1 MNKDI
6 DKLNKNYNFVLV
18 ALLIENINEIFNIT
32 GHKNSD
38 IILLEISEFFK
49 KFQESTNLK
58 LYNSYSLNYEIIL
71 MTKKHNKKC
80 I

>member
-1 MNKDI
+1 LNKDI

-18 ALLIENINEIFNIT
+18 ALFIENINEIFNII

>member
-1 MNKDI
+1 LNKDI

-18 ALLIENINEIFNIT
+18 ALFIENINEIFNII

-49 KFQESTNLK
+49 KFQESTDLK

-71 MTKKHNKKC
+71 MTKKT
-80 I
+80 